1 MLIRASNNDFL
12 FNLDTISHIYRD
24 GDMLYC
30 VVPSANSES
39 GYDNIA
45 LISGNTTKTY
55 YHIRRICY
63 MYSHYVVNENGDM
76 FIPPKVY
83 TIDTS
88 ASYVIKP
95 SQVRVD
101 QIWESAVVTFD
112 NKATMGFILYANGR
126 ELTENIDYT
135 VTMPF
140 FRGSDYYHRFT
151 FHLLSSNTYIT
162 RSYKSWRWKPYTE
175 YLKDIAPTVN
185 VNGGNGE

>member
-45 LISGNTTKTY
+45 LISGNATKTY

-63 MYSHYVVNENGDM
+63 MYSQYVVNENGDM

-83 TIDTS
+83 TINTDD
-88 ASYVIKP
+88 SYVIKAN
-95 SQVRVD
+95 
-101 QIWESAVVTFD
+101 QISATVIWDSARITMD
-112 NKATMGFILYANGR
+112 NKASIGFILTVRGTGR
-126 ELTENIDYT
+126 VLVENQDYT
-135 VTMPF
+135 VTLPY
-140 FRGSDYYHRFT
+140 FRGQAEQHRFV
-151 FHLLSSNTYIT
+151 FHILSSNTYLT
-162 RSYKSWRWKPYTE
+162 WGVTYTNGWKSFME
-175 YLKDIAPTVN
+175 DIKMPTIN
-185 VNGGNGE
+185 VTSNE